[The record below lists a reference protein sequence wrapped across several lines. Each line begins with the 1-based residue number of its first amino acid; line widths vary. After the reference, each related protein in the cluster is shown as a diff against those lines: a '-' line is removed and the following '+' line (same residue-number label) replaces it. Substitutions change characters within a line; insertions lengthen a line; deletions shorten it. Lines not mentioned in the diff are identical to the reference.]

1 MRTLRIIIIAVFL
14 AAILVISTHANVPGG
29 KGHMTNMYRGSVS
42 VGKGSIKF
50 KVELDPISFLLNRVN
65 NKYKLVR
72 ITVDGG
78 VRRVKL
84 STKDDRIEFFFNN
97 RQKPIPG
104 ILDLRKDDSKY
115 WKSLDKKVRDVLA
128 YPMSIGQE
136 RIKGAVICVYLLA
149 SEVEALSKPDRELEI
164 LPESIKYTIAAL
176 PGKDIKIN
184 RVYIGTAK

>member
-1 MRTLRIIIIAVFL
+1 MRTIRIIIIAVFL

-29 KGHMTNMYRGSVS
+29 EGHMTNMYRGYVS
-42 VGKGSIKF
+42 DGKGSIKF
-50 KVELDPISFLLNRVN
+50 EVELDPISFFLNRVN

-78 VRRVKL
+78 VRRIKL
-84 STKDDRIEFFFNN
+84 SKEDKIEFFFNN

-104 ILDLRKDDSKY
+104 ILDLRKHDSEY
-115 WKSLDKKVRDVLA
+115 WDSLDEKVRDVLA
-128 YPMSIGQE
+128 YPKSIGQE
-136 RIKGAVICVYLLA
+136 RIKGTVICVYLPA
-149 SEVEALSKPDRELEI
+149 MQVEALSKPDRGLEI

-184 RVYIGTAK
+184 RVRIKTFK